1 MSVRNGPR
9 RLGPP
14 PGPGSVVGPYRLVE
28 RVGAGG
34 LATVWRAQG
43 PEGEVAVKVMSPDRT
58 TPEQVTRIHREFI
71 AMKLMDSPHVV
82 KVLSS
87 GEQQGYPW
95 LSLEYVDGGTLES
108 LLKRWDERPNVDR
121 FSEAA
126 RLLRGLASALAHIHE
141 RGLVH
146 RDIKPSNILV
156 DRDGLPKLTDF
167 GSVKAPDQFTTN
179 LTMAGH
185 LVGTVAFMAPEQ
197 ITEDEI
203 SPRVDLYA
211 LGAVFYVM
219 LTGRRAV
226 EADSIAGYLAK
237 HLMEDPPPPLQVDP
251 RCPRKLSRLCMKLM
265 RKDPGQRPQSALQVI
280 EALDAPEAQA
290 SLRLHGREE
299 LLRQCGQRLQ
309 ALRRGDGGEVALLGL
324 PGSGR
329 SVVLAAME
337 EQAQE
342 LGLAHCLVALPI
354 KGGLSGVLKEHI
366 EPLMREGLEQPL
378 VLLIDDLDAASRPDI
393 GALEALLRDSRSRGR
408 LLVIYV
414 LSGQVNTP
422 LSEDSSYLLE
432 RLSAGLLIDVQSEP
446 LDCGPI
452 SRKATI
458 ALLRDQGFAGKAAT
472 LCGARLHSWCDGNPR
487 AILESVQAFHE
498 AGWLKQRSDG
508 ALELTVPGARVRGGD
523 LPVPQAHREL
533 VEGILMELE
542 ATQRRALQALA
553 ILDGEADLGLI
564 AGLCPGGPRALG
576 TELLDPIVLRAGEG
590 LQEQLRFA
598 RKDTQRV
605 VLEGLDGTE
614 RARLNRAAAELL
626 IRKHRRRQGS
636 VAERAA
642 THFLRAGESDQA
654 WPLLARAAQWSM
666 RRHRVSAALQLAE
679 RALQVRGLVKE
690 PGQRGLMRQLL
701 ALQGQ
706 ALLELGR
713 ADEAGQAL
721 QAALELS
728 TSGDLLGA
736 EIKGRLG
743 MALLAMGHPN
753 PARTHLQGALKALPQ
768 DNAVR
773 HDCIA
778 ALAEA
783 FLQDGR
789 RADAARTWEE
799 ALNAARRSGEP
810 AQEGRCLLGLGHLEL
825 RAGSLIRAARALE
838 LAERKLPDDAPR
850 DLAMCLLY
858 SGNLALL
865 DGRLRVAL
873 DRGRQALRLAR
884 ATEQADLLSLSQL
897 LLTEAY
903 MSAGNTDECEALLP
917 GLIAQEAADPVLDD
931 VAQDLLHNLGLQIVG
946 PSAVRGLAALDSAPT
961 TLVDAARWELY
972 RAWAMIREGAKGAA
986 MGHAKR
992 CAELSEGPGL
1002 AAMRMESLLCL
1013 GALGVP
1019 PSQELRELVQRQL
1032 SGMPEEL
1039 RRGFVGRLQRL
1050 GLFPG

>member
-9 RLGPP
+9 HLGPP
-14 PGPGSVVGPYRLVE
+14 PGPGTVVGPYRLLE
-28 RVGAGG
+28 RVGSGG
-34 LATVWRAQG
+34 LATVWRAEG
-43 PEGEVAVKVMSPDRT
+43 PKGEVAVKVMSPDRT

-71 AMKLMDSPHVV
+71 AMKLMDSPYVV

-87 GEQQGYPW
+87 GEERGYPW
-95 LSLEYVDGGTLES
+95 LSLEYVGGGTLDS
-108 LLKRWDERPNVDR
+108 LLQRWDERPTMDR
-121 FSEAA
+121 FGEAV
-126 RLLRGLASALAHIHE
+126 RLLRGLALALAHIHE
-141 RGLVH
+141 KGLVH
-146 RDIKPSNILV
+146 RDIKPSNILI

-219 LTGRRAV
+219 LTGRRPV

-237 HLMEDPPPPLQVDP
+237 HLMEDPPSPLQVDP

-265 RKDPGQRPQSALQVI
+265 RKDPTQRPQSAQEVI
-280 EALDAPEAQA
+280 EALDAPEAQT
-290 SLRLHGREE
+290 SQRLHGREE
-299 LLRQCGQRLQ
+299 LLRQSGQRLQ
-309 ALRRGDGGEVALLGL
+309 ALRRGEGGEIALLGL

-329 SVVLAAME
+329 SGVLVAIE
-337 EQAQE
+337 EQALE
-342 LGLAHCLVALPI
+342 LGLAHHRVQLPVE
-354 KGGLSGVLKEHI
+354 GGLSSSLLEHV
-366 EPLMREGLEQPL
+366 EPMLREGLDQPL
-378 VLLIDDLDAASRPDI
+378 VLLIDDLDAGKRPDI
-393 GALEALLRDSRSRGR
+393 GALEALLRDTRSRGR
-408 LLVIYV
+408 LLVVYA
-414 LSGQVNTP
+414 LTGQVNSP
-422 LSEDSSYLLE
+422 LSQDTSYLLE
-432 RLSAGLLIDVQSEP
+432 RLSAGLLIEVQSEP
-446 LDCGPI
+446 LNCGPI

-458 ALLRDQGFAGKAAT
+458 GLLRDQNLAGKAAT
-472 LCGARLHSWCDGNPR
+472 LSGARLHSWCDGNPR

-498 AGWLKQRSDG
+498 AGWLRERSDG

-533 VEGILMELE
+533 VEGILLELGP
-542 ATQRRALQALA
+542 TQRRALQALA
-553 ILDGEADLGLI
+553 ILDGEADLGLV

-576 TELLDPIVLRAGEG
+576 TEALDPIVLRAGEG

-605 VLEGLDGTE
+605 VLEGLDGAD
-614 RARLNRAAAELL
+614 RARLNRTAAELL

-642 THFLRAGESDQA
+642 TYFLRAGDSDQA

-666 RRHRVSAALQLAE
+666 RRHRVSAALRLAE
-679 RALQVRGLVKE
+679 RAIQVRGLVKE
-690 PGQRGLMRQLL
+690 AGQQELMRQLL
-701 ALQGQ
+701 ALQGH

-721 QAALELS
+721 QEALELS
-728 TSGDLLGA
+728 STDLLGA

-753 PARTHLQGALKALPQ
+753 PARTHLQGALRMLPQ
-768 DNAVR
+768 ESDVR
-773 HDCIA
+773 HACIR

-783 FLQDGR
+783 FLQSGR
-789 RADAARTWEE
+789 RAEAARTWEE
-799 ALNAARRSGEP
+799 ALSAARNSGEP
-810 AQEGRCLLGLGHLEL
+810 AQEGRCLLGLGSLEL

-838 LAERKLPDDAPR
+838 LAERKLPDDASR

-873 DRGRQALRLAR
+873 DRGRQALRLAKS
-884 ATEQADLLSLSQL
+884 TEQGDLLSLSQL

-903 MSAGNTDECEALLP
+903 MSAGNMEECHAMLP
-917 GLIAQEAADPVLDD
+917 GLIAQEAGDPVLDA
-931 VAQDLLHNLGLQIVG
+931 VGQDLLHNLGLQILG
-946 PSAVRGLAALDSAPT
+946 PSSVRGLPALTAAPA
-961 TLVDAARWELY
+961 TLVDGARWELY
-972 RAWAMIREGAKGAA
+972 RAWAMVREGASGAA

-992 CAELSEGPGL
+992 CSELCEGPGM
-1002 AAMRMESLLCL
+1002 AALRMEALLCL

-1039 RRGFVGRLQRL
+1039 RRSFVGRLQRL
-1050 GLFPG
+1050 GLFPS

>member
-1 MSVRNGPR
+1 M
-9 RLGPP
+9 
-14 PGPGSVVGPYRLVE
+14 VGPYRLLE
-28 RVGAGG
+28 RVGSGG

-43 PEGEVAVKVMSPDRT
+43 PEGEVAVKVMSPNRT

-87 GEQQGYPW
+87 GEEQGYPW
-95 LSLEYVDGGTLES
+95 LSLEYVGGGTLDS
-108 LLKRWDERPNVDR
+108 LLKRWDERPTMDR
-121 FSEAA
+121 FGEAA
-126 RLLRGLASALAHIHE
+126 RLLRGLCSALAHIHE
-141 RGLVH
+141 KGLVH

-156 DRDGLPKLTDF
+156 DREGLPKLTDF

-219 LTGRRAV
+219 LTGRRPV

-265 RKDPGQRPQSALQVI
+265 RKDPAQRPQSAIEVI
-280 EALDAPEAQA
+280 EALDAPEAQT
-290 SLRLHGREE
+290 SLRLHGRDE
-299 LLRQCGQRLQ
+299 LLRQSGQRLQ
-309 ALRRGDGGEVALLGL
+309 GLRRGEGGEVALLGL

-329 SVVLAAME
+329 SVLLAAIE
-337 EQAQE
+337 EQALE
-342 LGLAHCLVALPI
+342 LGLVHHGVQLPCE
-354 KGGLSGVLKEHI
+354 GGLSNTIKEHV
-366 EPLMREGLEQPL
+366 EPLLREGLEQPL
-378 VLLIDDLDAASRPDI
+378 VLLIDDLDAAKRPEI
-393 GALEALLRDSRSRGR
+393 GALEALLRDTRSRGR
-408 LLVIYV
+408 LLVIYG
-414 LSGQVNTP
+414 LTGQVNSP
-422 LSEDSSYLLE
+422 LSEDTSYLLE

-458 ALLRDQGFAGKAAT
+458 TLLRDQGFAGKAAT
-472 LCGARLHSWCDGNPR
+472 LSGARLHSWCDGNPR

-498 AGWLKQRSDG
+498 AGWLRERSDG

-533 VEGILMELE
+533 VEGILVELE
-542 ATQRRALQALA
+542 PTQRRALQALA

-576 TELLDPIVLRAGEG
+576 TEALDPIVLRAGEG

-605 VLEGLDGTE
+605 VLEGLDGSD

-642 THFLRAGESDQA
+642 THFLRAGESEQA

-666 RRHRVSAALQLAE
+666 RRHRVSAALLLAE
-679 RALQVRGLVKE
+679 RALEVRGLVKDA
-690 PGQRGLMRQLL
+690 GQQELMRQLL
-701 ALQGQ
+701 ALQGH

-713 ADEAGQAL
+713 ADEAGLAL

-728 TSGDLLGA
+728 STDLLGA
-736 EIKGRLG
+736 ETKARLG
-743 MALLAMGHPN
+743 MALLAMGHPSA
-753 PARTHLQGALKALPQ
+753 ARTHLQGALTVLPQ
-768 DNAVR
+768 NTAVR
-773 HDCIA
+773 HACIR

-799 ALNAARRSGEP
+799 ALTAARRSGEP

-838 LAERKLPDDAPR
+838 LAERKLPDQAPR
-850 DLAMCLLY
+850 DLALCLLY

-873 DRGRQALRLAR
+873 DRGRQALRLAKSV
-884 ATEQADLLSLSQL
+884 EQADLLSLSQL

-903 MSAGNTDECEALLP
+903 MSAGNMDECHAMLP
-917 GLIAQEAADPVLDD
+917 GLIAQEAGDPVLDA
-931 VAQDLLHNLGLQIVG
+931 VGQDLLHNLALQILG
-946 PSAVRGLAALDSAPT
+946 PSSVRGLPALDAAPA

-972 RAWAMIREGAKGAA
+972 RAWAMIREGASGAA

-992 CAELSEGPGL
+992 CSELCEGPGMASL
-1002 AAMRMESLLCL
+1002 RMESLLCL

>member
-1 MSVRNGPR
+1 M
-9 RLGPP
+9 
-14 PGPGSVVGPYRLVE
+14 GPYRLVQ
-28 RVGAGG
+28 RVGSGG
-34 LATVWRAQG
+34 LATVWRAEG

-87 GEQQGYPW
+87 GEERGYPW
-95 LSLEYVDGGTLES
+95 LSLEYVGGGTLDA
-108 LLKRWDERPNVDR
+108 LLKRWDERPDPDR
-121 FSEAA
+121 FAEAA

-146 RDIKPSNILV
+146 RDIKPSNILI
-156 DRDGLPKLTDF
+156 DREGLPKLTDF

-219 LTGRRAV
+219 LTGRRPV
-226 EADSIAGYLAK
+226 ESDSIAGYLAK

-265 RKDPGQRPQSALQVI
+265 RKDPTQRPQSALEVI

-290 SLRLHGREE
+290 SLRLHGRED
-299 LLRQCGQRLQ
+299 LLRRSGQRLQ
-309 ALRRGDGGEVALLGL
+309 ALRRGEGGELALLGL

-329 SVVLAAME
+329 SVLLAAIE
-337 EQAQE
+337 EQALE
-342 LGLAHCLVALPI
+342 LGLAHHRVALPRE
-354 KGGLSGVLKEHI
+354 GGLAQALAGHV
-366 EPLMREGLEQPL
+366 EPQLGEQLDQPL
-378 VLLIDDLDAASRPDI
+378 VLLIDDLDKGRRPDI
-393 GALEALLRDSRSRGR
+393 GALEALLRDTRARGR
-408 LLVIYV
+408 LLVIYG
-414 LSGQVNTP
+414 LAGQVGNP
-422 LSEDSSYLLE
+422 LSEDTAYLLE
-432 RLSAGLLIDVQSEP
+432 RLSAGLLIDVNADP
-446 LDCGPI
+446 LNCGPI

-458 ALLRDQGFAGKAAT
+458 GLLRDQGFSGKAAT
-472 LCGARLHSWCDGNPR
+472 LSGGRLHSWCEGNPR
-487 AILESVQAFHE
+487 AILESVQAFQE
-498 AGWLKQRSDG
+498 SGWLEQRSDG
-508 ALELTVPGARVRGGD
+508 ALSLTVPGARVRGGD
-523 LPVPQAHREL
+523 LPVPQAHRAL
-533 VEGILMELE
+533 VQDILDRLGP
-542 ATQRRALQALA
+542 TQRRALEALA

-564 AGLCPGGPRALG
+564 AGLCPGGPRALS

-605 VLEGLDGTE
+605 VLEALDGSE
-614 RARLNRAAAELL
+614 RARLNRAAAEML

-642 THFLRAGESDQA
+642 THFLRAGDSDQA

-666 RRHRVSAALQLAE
+666 RRHRVSAALRLAE
-679 RALQVRGLVKE
+679 RALEVRGLARD
-690 PGQRGLMRQLL
+690 PGQQELMRQLL
-701 ALQGQ
+701 SLQGH

-713 ADEAGQAL
+713 ASEAGEAL

-728 TSGDLLGA
+728 GGDQLGA
-736 EIKGRLG
+736 EVRGRLG
-743 MALLAMGHPN
+743 MALLDMGHPK
-753 PARTHLQGALKALPQ
+753 PARTHLQGALTALPQ
-768 DNAVR
+768 DSKVR
-773 HDCIA
+773 HACIR

-783 FLQDGR
+783 FLMEGR
-789 RADAARTWEE
+789 RPEAVRTWEE
-799 ALNAARRSGEP
+799 ALSAARRGGDP

-838 LAERKLPDDAPR
+838 LAERKLPGSPTR
-850 DLAMCLLY
+850 ELALCLLY

-865 DGRLRVAL
+865 DGRLRMAL
-873 DRGRQALRLAR
+873 DRGRQALRLAKVSD
-884 ATEQADLLSLSQL
+884 QSDLLSLAQL

-903 MSAGNTDECEALLP
+903 MSAGNSDECHAMLP
-917 GLIAQEAADPVLDD
+917 GLIAQEGGDPVLDE
-931 VAQDLLHNLGLQIVG
+931 VGQDLLHNLGLQILG
-946 PSAVRGLAALDSAPT
+946 PSAVRGLPTLNAAPP

-972 RAWAMIREGAKGAA
+972 RAWAMIREGASGAA

-992 CAELSEGPGL
+992 CAELAEGPGL
-1002 AAMRMESLLCL
+1002 AALRMESLLCL